1 MSERRPGL
9 RTRVTARRRNTSTP
23 TGPIVLV
30 PEKRPR
36 VFFYT
41 TNTDKYLQARYVF
54 AQHGYIL
61 EHFQSYMEPYD
72 EEYERGKEYLLAK
85 AVEAVRG
92 LVGRQ
97 TLFFIEDTSLRIE
110 ALSTPT
116 IDVPGLRVKEW
127 FAETTFP
134 QLDAILSASGDRRG
148 VIKSGVALSLPGK
161 AAPIYFT
168 GSTAGCVAAT
178 PPAFERSE
186 IYPWLS
192 PANFDGWF
200 IPEGSEC
207 RLGEMTVDES
217 LRMHFRTR
225 ALSDLLERLGEYTAV
240 LNLQPAAYVVRRT
253 APALPQL
260 PLFRDLR
267 RHVVVVG
274 PRAAGKSTFGDF
286 VAASRGIAH
295 MEASRVIRSLFRDQ
309 APDGFELSDFAEALH
324 AQQGQDVV
332 AHVLVNQ
339 NGLADEQEAVVTG
352 FRKFE
357 ELDYLERFAR
367 PVVVCLEASRRTRY
381 ERYVA
386 RRREAKLVSFD
397 EFQSTTEEEEFFRF
411 ARAYGDII
419 LENEG
424 TMKDYQQQISY
435 IMNGCQGE
443 RPRGVTI
450 QSGRAARAERD
461 QLYRCLALLQR
472 SGVKLSNRQISNLTI
487 DTGRRIATRNVN
499 EVLGGEPTFCTQVRR
514 AGQEIENEIT
524 ERGRCYVRLVE
535 AYTARPVLAAF
546 QVMGSSPGRSGRGQ
560 TREGAPSTKRRS
572 GER

>member
-1 MSERRPGL
+1 
-9 RTRVTARRRNTSTP
+9 VTARPRNTPTP

-30 PEKRPR
+30 PERRPR

-61 EHFQSYMEPYD
+61 EHFQTYMEPYA
-72 EEYERGKEYLLAK
+72 EEYGRDKEYLLIK
-85 AVEAVRG
+85 AVEAVRA

-97 TLFFIEDTSLRIE
+97 MLFFIEDTSLRIE
-110 ALSTPT
+110 ALSTKA
-116 IDVPGLRVKEW
+116 DFPGLQVKEW
-127 FAETTFP
+127 FAETSFE
-134 QLDAILSASGDRRG
+134 QLDAILSVSGDRRA
-148 VIKSGVALSLPGK
+148 VIKSGIALSLPGK
-161 AAPIYFT
+161 AAPIQFS
-168 GSTAGCVAAT
+168 GSTSGSVATT
-178 PPAFERSE
+178 PPAFERND

-192 PANFDGWF
+192 PASFDGWF
-200 IPEGSEC
+200 IPEDGRC
-207 RLGEMTVDES
+207 RLGEMTVEES
-217 LRMHFRTR
+217 LRVHFRTR
-225 ALSDLLERLGEYTAV
+225 ALSTLLERLGEYTAV
-240 LNLQPAAYVVRRT
+240 LNLQTAGYVVRRT
-253 APALPQL
+253 AQALPQL

-274 PRAAGKSTFGDF
+274 PRAAGKSTFGDY
-286 VAASRGIAH
+286 VATSRGITH

-309 APDGFELSDFAEALH
+309 APDGFELGDFAEALH
-324 AQQGQDVV
+324 AQHGQDVV

-386 RRREAKLVSFD
+386 RRREAKLLPFE
-397 EFQSTTEEEEFFRF
+397 EFRSTAEEEGFFRF
-411 ARAYGDII
+411 ARAYADII

-435 IMNGCQGE
+435 IMNGCHGE

-450 QSGRAARAERD
+450 QPGRAARAERD
-461 QLYRCLALLQR
+461 QLYRCLALLHR
-472 SGVKLSNRQISNLTI
+472 GGVKLSNRAISDLTI

-499 EVLGGEPTFCTQVRR
+499 EVLGGAPAFCTQVRR

-546 QVMGSSPGRSGRGQ
+546 EVMRRGQERLGRGQ
-560 TREGAPSTKRRS
+560 TREGAPSTTAGS